1 MSIST
6 ANEIVNIYADCLGT
20 LQYLTPPKKLGY
32 SCLQGYDIYDLDHA
46 LKLCTAYRV
55 SQHNLDDDENLNV
68 MKRLANED
76 DSALLSFFFH
86 FYPDEVVEKLKKI
99 DKNDKYFMVE
109 AIRIQKDSQ
118 EPLKSEF
125 QKRETSNS
133 FLNFC
138 LFQKSLETDY
148 WKEIYSR
155 IGIHDEYINDGTTH
169 ANNKGVSI
177 PFPNYLGWTLF
188 VYLLVFSPIDHD
200 TSFFF
205 LKRMT
210 FVAVIPIAIWL
221 ILHLI
226 WKKNLLNTRVNLV
239 LNKVLSILISAFLL
253 KETYFG
259 WNQSREV
266 AVMLLLVTFCV
277 IYFTFFH
284 KSDIKD

>member
-1 MSIST
+1 MSKKSMSIST

-20 LQYLTPPKKLGY
+20 LQYLTPPEKLGY

-55 SQHNLDDDENLNV
+55 FQHNLDDDENLNV

-86 FYPDEVVEKLKKI
+86 FYPDEVVEKLKMV

-133 FLNFC
+133 FLSFC
-138 LFQKSLETDY
+138 LFQKSLQTDY

-155 IGIHDEYINDGTTH
+155 IGIHNEYISDG
-169 ANNKGVSI
+169 
-177 PFPNYLGWTLF
+177 
-188 VYLLVFSPIDHD
+188 
-200 TSFFF
+200 
-205 LKRMT
+205 
-210 FVAVIPIAIWL
+210 AVIEIG
-221 ILHLI
+221 
-226 WKKNLLNTRVNLV
+226 
-239 LNKVLSILISAFLL
+239 NKLS
-253 KETYFG
+253 
-259 WNQSREV
+259 
-266 AVMLLLVTFCV
+266 
-277 IYFTFFH
+277 
-284 KSDIKD
+284 